1 MGKLEDLR
9 REAEIKRKRATAK
22 VSRLRSKGVE
32 IPKSNFDPRR
42 APKIENRYTEKQLRS
57 YISELDSFN
66 SRKTQ
71 FVPGLYGNPI
81 PAEKWNQYKR
91 LETAVNITARKRM
104 EKFAD
109 VVLPG
114 QETTIAQRDAILA
127 ARRVGSPLMSGRE
140 GSRPVNEYTRNNQT
154 IKDVNAI
161 DKLIM
166 NAGRKLEGKNI
177 KRILNS
183 QRKAMSKMMIN
194 VGVPDDIQ
202 EMANGLNDEQ
212 FDLLWNYTP
221 YPNAL
226 SITYGIKNNGAMGI
240 SAVAANT
247 ITEDSMSEVSDYVR
261 WASKYGKKR

>member
-1 MGKLEDLR
+1 
-9 REAEIKRKRATAK
+9 
-22 VSRLRSKGVE
+22 
-32 IPKSNFDPRR
+32 
-42 APKIENRYTEKQLRS
+42 
-57 YISELDSFN
+57 
-66 SRKTQ
+66 
-71 FVPGLYGNPI
+71 
-81 PAEKWNQYKR
+81 
-91 LETAVNITARKRM
+91 
-104 EKFAD
+104 
-109 VVLPG
+109 
-114 QETTIAQRDAILA
+114 
-127 ARRVGSPLMSGRE
+127 MSGRE

-166 NAGRKLEGKNI
+166 NAGRKLQGKNI

-183 QRKAMSKMMIN
+183 QRNAMSKMMIN
-194 VGVPDDIQ
+194 VGVPEDIQ